1 FVKEFH
7 VKVRANIEKVNE
19 QYSRQAN
26 KGRVKV
32 TFEPR
37 DWVWVHMRKER
48 FPIQR
53 NSKLKPRGDRPFQVL
68 ARINDN
74 AYKLDLPT
82 TYGED
87 FDSRTNPF
95 EEGENDRDP
104 TNKVKDNLRDIG
116 GPMTRPKT
124 QIMKQSLP
132 GLSLGITESLE
143 QSELEAAP
151 KLVILLQ
158 VDEDCSPY

>member
-1 FVKEFH
+1 M
-7 VKVRANIEKVNE
+7 NE

-32 TFEPR
+32 TFEPG

-53 NSKLKPRGDRPFQVL
+53 NSKLKPRGDGPFQVL

-82 TYGED
+82 TGEK
-87 FDSRTNPF
+87 FDSMTNPF
-95 EEGENDRDP
+95 EEGGNDRES
-104 TNKVKDNLRDIG
+104 TNKTKDNLRDAG
-116 GPMTRPKT
+116 GPMTMPKT
-124 QIMKQSLP
+124 KIIKQSLLD
-132 GLSLGITESLE
+132 LSLEITESLE
-143 QSELEAAP
+143 QSELEATP
-151 KLVILLQ
+151 KWRKYGFLSGIIITSSSYDVNT
-158 VDEDCSPY
+158 

>member
-1 FVKEFH
+1 M
-7 VKVRANIEKVNE
+7 
-19 QYSRQAN
+19 
-26 KGRVKV
+26 
-32 TFEPR
+32 
-37 DWVWVHMRKER
+37 WKER
-48 FPIQR
+48 FLIQR
-53 NSKLKPRGDRPFQVL
+53 NSKLKSRGDEPFQVL

-132 GLSLGITESLE
+132 GLSLGITESLK
-143 QSELEAAP
+143 QSESEVAVRVKFLFLPAFKTVP
-151 KLVILLQ
+151 SKIVSKKLFEGKEIDVMGYWW
-158 VDEDCSPY
+158 DPYA

>member
-1 FVKEFH
+1 M
-7 VKVRANIEKVNE
+7 NE
-19 QYSRQAN
+19 QCSRLAN

-48 FPIQR
+48 I
-53 NSKLKPRGDRPFQVL
+53 S
-68 ARINDN
+68 DN

-95 EEGENDRDP
+95 EEGGNDRDP
-104 TNKVKDNLRDIG
+104 TNKVKDNLRDVG
-116 GPMTRPKT
+116 GPMTRP
-124 QIMKQSLP
+124 
-132 GLSLGITESLE
+132 
-143 QSELEAAP
+143 
-151 KLVILLQ
+151 
-158 VDEDCSPY
+158 